1 LPWNRHVLVVANV
14 TAGSQELLSA
24 LRTRAESGPT
34 TIHLVVPATPFGGGR
49 AGAMQKLQK
58 ALAEIR
64 AIGVQA
70 NGSVGPPDPLA
81 ATIDAWDP
89 RQFDEIIVST
99 LPIGSSRWMR
109 AGLPARI
116 EQFTGAPVTH
126 VVSRPA
132 EQGARGGSAPVRRD
146 RTLMGPLS
154 VLTWG
159 SVPDQRRPGAH
170 GPTASARHAGLSA

>member
-1 LPWNRHVLVVANV
+1 MPWNRQVLVVANV
-14 TAGSQELLSA
+14 TARSQELLSA

-49 AGAMQKLQK
+49 AGATQKLQE

-64 AIGVQA
+64 AVGVQA
-70 NGSVGPPDPLA
+70 DGSVGPPDPLA

-89 RQFDEIIVST
+89 RRFDEIIVST
-99 LPIGSSRWMR
+99 LPIGASRWMR

-116 EQFTGAPVTH
+116 ERLTGAPVTH

-132 EQGARGGSAPVRRD
+132 EEDARAGSAPVRRD

-159 SVPDQRRPGAH
+159 SVPGERRPDGDRPAD
-170 GPTASARHAGLSA
+170 SAEPA